1 MKKSFLALLL
11 TLSSS
16 IIYASMPKY
25 TISVCMTSN
34 FENALTCKKR
44 VLDSMEGEVFIVKDK
59 NNKFHTYLN
68 IFEEKEKA
76 QQSLKY
82 LSEYVKEQKPYV
94 KLLSN
99 QVVSLK
105 AENKMII
112 DLNEEKKSQEVETVL
127 VKKDEI
133 ADIKSEKLEGT
144 KESFTPVSALPSKKL
159 ELVSSYPF
167 KENMK
172 LIEAEYKE
180 EPIKEDIKSV
190 QNDYKEQKKEKLI
203 EQKEVEVTNT
213 QEELRY
219 FEELKQISMDE
230 FDREVKKEK
239 PKKIEQKRAETT
251 ILNYDEIIIEVDSI
265 TNSMSVKA
273 KVDNELKDIK
283 NYIVS
288 TAKKN
293 IDKPLG
299 LGKVSQ
305 ISLNPTWYPTKET
318 LKSFAK
324 RGISLPSIVPPGHK
338 YNYMGSA
345 KINLTHKVNGKN
357 TFRIH
362 GTLDEKTIGTN
373 ESAGCIRM
381 KNSDVVQLA
390 TLINDF
396 ANINSLD
403 KVKVILK

>member
-44 VLDSMEGEVFIVKDK
+44 VLNSMEGKVFIVKDK

-99 QVVSLK
+99 Q
-105 AENKMII
+105 MII
-112 DLNEEKKSQEVETVL
+112 DLNEEKKSQEVEIVL

-133 ADIKSEKLEGT
+133 ADIKSEKLEVI
-144 KESFTPVSALPSKKL
+144 KETFTPVSALPSEKL

-190 QNDYKEQKKEKLI
+190 QNDYKEEKKEKLI

-230 FDREVKKEK
+230 FDRGVKKEK
-239 PKKIEQKRAETT
+239 LKRIEQKRAKTT

-324 RGISLPSIVPPGHK
+324 RGIYLPSIVPPGHK